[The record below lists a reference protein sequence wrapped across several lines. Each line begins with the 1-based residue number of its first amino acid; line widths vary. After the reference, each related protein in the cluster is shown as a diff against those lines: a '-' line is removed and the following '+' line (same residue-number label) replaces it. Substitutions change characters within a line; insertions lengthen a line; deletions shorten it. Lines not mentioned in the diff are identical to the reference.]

1 MAQKSVKGKAK
12 SPATSFL
19 IMAAAN
25 FAASF
30 VFGIL
35 WLAYTSDDGS
45 RQFLFLVAAGVSMLS
60 GIIMIVLYGYFQKK
74 LEDLKKSEKPF
85 AAEGGSE

>member
-1 MAQKSVKGKAK
+1 MAQPTGTKKAK
-12 SPATSFL
+12 SPASSFL

-35 WLAYTSDDGS
+35 WLAYVSSDGS
-45 RQFLFLVAAGVSMLS
+45 RQVLFLVAAGVSMLS
-60 GIIMIVLYGYFQKK
+60 GVIMIVLYGYFQKK
-74 LEDLKKSEKPF
+74 LDDLKKSERL
-85 AAEGGSE
+85 ADSAGGSE